1 MNKSCLVLGT
11 LMLVISQTGSPVLA
25 EPPGLILPED
35 LSGYRHIHSLVIN
48 DRESP
53 LFGFHHFYI
62 NETGWET
69 FRNQGP
75 FPYPEGTVFLGAVYQ
90 VNQDGELYNEGD
102 GAVYTM
108 MKKDPAASETGG
120 WLFGSF
126 TPDGR
131 PVEQDVKTGCFSC
144 HQPLQERDHVFS
156 RPLGLALPLP

>member
-1 MNKSCLVLGT
+1 MNRTCLVLGT
-11 LMLVISQTGSPVLA
+11 ILLAISQTDTPVPA
-25 EPPGLILPED
+25 ESSGISLPED

-62 NETGWET
+62 NDTGWET
-69 FRNQGP
+69 FKNQGP

-90 VNQDGELYNEGD
+90 VSQDGELYNEGD

-108 MKKDPAASETGG
+108 MKKVPAAAEAGG
-120 WLFGSF
+120 WLFATFS
-126 TPDGR
+126 PDGR
-131 PVEQDVKTGCFSC
+131 LVAQDTKTACFGC
-144 HQPLQERDHVFS
+144 HQPLQDRDHVFS